1 MHPLRSE
8 PAMPDYTF
16 RIDPIRAQGA
26 LDPHLAAILEGVPG
40 WSEDDWKDVP
50 PPITGW
56 RLMLMHCGQV
66 AECQDF
72 PDGSDAFRDAK
83 AAGKAWLA
91 SHGVDD
97 ISQWLAGSSEAMRRM
112 DSDPDFRYQI
122 SKHGF

>member
-1 MHPLRSE
+1 MS
-8 PAMPDYTF
+8 DYSF
-16 RIDPIRAQGA
+16 HIDPIRAQSA
-26 LDPHLAAILEGVPG
+26 LDPDLAGMLEGVPG
-40 WSEDDWKDVP
+40 WSEYDWKDVP

-66 AECQDF
+66 TKHQDF
-72 PDGSDAFRDAK
+72 AGGDDGFRDAQ

-91 SHGVDD
+91 SHGVDY

-112 DSDPDFRYQI
+112 NYDPVFHYQI